1 MTSRGKELEA
11 LAVVKHA
18 ERDLMDVPPLR
29 KRDRDADQLRGQITA
44 ARSVLREA
52 ANERDTRLF
61 HPTTRQ
67 ALRTSPL
74 TPTRSPETSW
84 PRVLATLKFS

>member
-11 LAVVKHA
+11 LAIVKRV
-18 ERDLMDVPPLR
+18 ERDLMDVPPML

-44 ARSVLREA
+44 ARAVLREA
-52 ANERDTRLF
+52 ANELDARLF

-67 ALRTSPL
+67 PLPTSPP
-74 TPTRSPETSW
+74 TPTRPPER
-84 PRVLATLKFS
+84 P